1 MEQGK
6 TGTPRLLAA
15 LAALLPLLLGAA
27 AEDGGAVVLT
37 PKMFLI
43 VCPLLFLAGFVD
55 SIAGGGGLISLPAY
69 LFAGLPVHMA
79 IGTNKLSSACGT
91 SLTTVRFIRGGLI
104 RWRLALPGIAAAMLG
119 SALGS
124 RLSLVTDEAVIR
136 AVLFAVLPVAAF
148 IVLNPRLFPEGEAR
162 ELRVDRR
169 TLTVCVL
176 AALVIGFYDGF
187 YGPGTGT
194 FLIIAF
200 TAFAKLSVSAAN
212 AHAKAINLTTNLTAL
227 AVFLRG
233 GTVLIPLGLA
243 AAACNMLGNYV
254 GSGLAMRRG
263 ARITRPI
270 ILAVLLLLLVKLLTE

>member
-1 MEQGK
+1 MTKYSENQTGK
-6 TGTPRLLAA
+6 G
-15 LAALLPLLLGAA
+15 
-27 AEDGGAVVLT
+27 EEFFVILT
-37 PKMFLI
+37 AKTFLV

-69 LFAGLPVHMA
+69 LFAGLPVHLA

-91 SLTTVRFIRGGLI
+91 SLTTVRFIRSGLV
-104 RWRLALPGIAAAMLG
+104 RWKLALPGVGAALAGAWCG
-119 SALGS
+119 SQ
-124 RLSLVTDEAVIR
+124 LSLITDERVIR
-136 AVLFAVLPVAAF
+136 GILFAVLPAAAF
-148 IVLNPRLFPEGEAR
+148 IVLNRRLFPDR
-162 ELRVDRR
+162 EEDREEISGRVLLIC
-169 TLTVCVL
+169 TL

-200 TAFAKLSVSAAN
+200 TVFARLGVGSAN
-212 AHAKAINLTTNLTAL
+212 AQAKVINLATNLTSL

-254 GSGLAMRRG
+254 GSGLALSKG
-263 ARITRPI
+263 AKITRPI
-270 ILAVLLLLLVKLLTE
+270 ILAVLALLLLKLLTE